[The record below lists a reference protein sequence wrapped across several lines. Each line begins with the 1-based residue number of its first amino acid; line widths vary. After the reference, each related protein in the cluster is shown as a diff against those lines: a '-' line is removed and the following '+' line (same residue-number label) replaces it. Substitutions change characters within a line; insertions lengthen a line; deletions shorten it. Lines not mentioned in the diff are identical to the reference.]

1 MGDGVTGSV
10 NAPVNQ
16 INARHSSPLTDPA
29 ARLEFD
35 NALEQQEQQCP
46 EGLGRRSPYDPPCTY
61 LRNPS
66 LPPPP
71 SKPPVDLRPKGDD
84 PSGSNGPPNGP
95 KGIDTTPIPQ
105 QPSNSPKVPE
115 GPNHNGGLDDGT
127 KTDDGRNKT
136 DDGTKTHIFGW
147 KWRI

>member
-1 MGDGVTGSV
+1 MGDGVAGSV

-29 ARLEFD
+29 ARLEFG
-35 NALEQQEQQCP
+35 NALEQQQQQCP

-66 LPPPP
+66 LPTPP
-71 SKPPVDLRPKGDD
+71 SKPVDLKPHGDPNKGPTD
-84 PSGSNGPPNGP
+84 GS
-95 KGIDTTPIPQ
+95 KVLDTKPIPQ

-115 GPNHNGGLDDGT
+115 GPNHNGGIDDGT
-127 KTDDGRNKT
+127 KTDDGRNKA
-136 DDGTKTHIFGW
+136 DDGTKTHVIGW
-147 KWRI
+147 KWKI